1 MSEIHAML
9 DPRGYQK
16 REVIE
21 LAKRPSLEELK
32 TGKILFYNNTKLG
45 FCNYYTVFDRIK
57 EHLREIGCDDSKWV
71 EYTETVRG
79 KNAEKLGEYAAM
91 LAKEKPVAAIVAF
104 GDMGTSSSTTV
115 LTIALEKLGIP
126 AVYMTAPPGTAITEG
141 VGVYRAGELCLCSVD
156 IYQASTVEEVAAEVD
171 KKWDYIIAAL
181 TTNGEALK
189 ALAHI
194 NFKMDKVAPAKDG
207 LLPFVPEYDPEKS
220 AEPGAY
226 MEEIMQYF
234 NKEHICDGLPIIP
247 PTRRRYERMME
258 YCPLA

>member
-1 MSEIHAML
+1 M
-9 DPRGYQK
+9 
-16 REVIE
+16 
-21 LAKRPSLEELK
+21 
-32 TGKILFYNNTKLG
+32 
-45 FCNYYTVFDRIK
+45 
-57 EHLREIGCDDSKWV
+57 
-71 EYTETVRG
+71 
-79 KNAEKLGEYAAM
+79 
-91 LAKEKPVAAIVAF
+91 
-104 GDMGTSSSTTV
+104 
-115 LTIALEKLGIP
+115 
-126 AVYMTAPPGTAITEG
+126 
-141 VGVYRAGELCLCSVD
+141 
-156 IYQASTVEEVAAEVD
+156 EEVAAEVD